1 VLSVRDGAVKTSKH
15 GGRSKRKVPVLLAR
29 ITMSA
34 TTRMATSTVVAPVM
48 MVSSGYHHLHL
59 VDGGVETFH
68 DREGTSEHEHMH
80 DQ

>member
-1 VLSVRDGAVKTSKH
+1 
-15 GGRSKRKVPVLLAR
+15 
-29 ITMSA
+29 
-34 TTRMATSTVVAPVM
+34 MATSTVVAPVM

-59 VDGGVETFH
+59 VDGSVGTFH